1 MSTRATPSHRR
12 SLVGLVLAA
21 LLACLMLV
29 VQTPD
34 APAVVATGK
43 VRGNIFGKAGGAPL
57 RLKMLYF
64 KGDWTYLGARNVFGS
79 TYSIS
84 LPEGNYHLQFVDKRP
99 AYDVRKFAPTDVF
112 VKVRAGHT
120 TVKDVRLKRGAAITG
135 TVRAGGRPAAKARVV
150 AANTSEQSFDTVAN
164 DKGQFALGGLP
175 AGTYSVFTYDR
186 RKVWVGKSLYVP
198 DLSVGEFADVAI
210 GMPRKAGELR
220 VDVYAGGKALQGTTF
235 ATAVSRRT
243 GQFWTAK
250 LSKGTVA
257 FRGLFPGRYR
267 IVVPDVGR
275 WFGRT
280 GAVKNGFVRS
290 GRGAF
295 GSFRLTQRGGA
306 FTGVVTYG
314 DSGSPVQGATV
325 RLYDASDNLVA
336 ETSTSPNGHFLV
348 GGRLRAQQGMR
359 VVAINT
365 YDTTHYGRATR
376 EPLTATL
383 NEDTWIG
390 TLALPRTAPRTRS

>member
-1 MSTRATPSHRR
+1 MSPLATPSRHR

-21 LLACLMLV
+21 LLACLVLA

-34 APAVVATGK
+34 APAAVATGK

-99 AYDVRKFAPTDVF
+99 AYDVKKFAPTDVF

-198 DLSVGEFADVAI
+198 DLSVGEFANVAI
-210 GMPRKAGELR
+210 GLPRKAGELR

-250 LSKGTVA
+250 LSKGTVS

-280 GAVKNGFVRS
+280 GSVKNGFVRS

-306 FTGVVTYG
+306 FTGKVVREDGTTPM
-314 DSGSPVQGATV
+314 DGAAV
-325 RLYDASDNLVA
+325 RLYNSSGDLVS
-336 ETSTSPNGHFLV
+336 EVVTSSTGRFLV
-348 GGRLRAQQGMR
+348 GGRLRAQSGMTL
-359 VVAINT
+359 VVFNKYDPT
-365 YDTTHYGRATR
+365 YETVTIPDLDIMLNQDEWLGTI
-376 EPLTATL
+376 TL
-383 NEDTWIG
+383 QH
-390 TLALPRTAPRTRS
+390 